1 MPNLSGSQKFSF
13 PTLSDFYREV
23 FLIQKRKLSG
33 IISTD
38 GSKALNVLSD
48 ARTVAREKCRVE
60 HEPQAA
66 SVDSL
71 VISLLIL

>member
-1 MPNLSGSQKFSF
+1 M
-13 PTLSDFYREV
+13 
-23 FLIQKRKLSG
+23 KLSG

-38 GSKALNVLSD
+38 GSKVLNVRTD
-48 ARTVAREKCRVE
+48 ARTVTREKCRVE

-66 SVDSL
+66 SVSH